1 MWNSFSAN
9 NNLGN
14 CRIYKCKVR
23 CSYVPKLQN
32 LQNART
38 FGKVGCKDIST
49 ALTHVMSCSVG
60 CVVSVLISVTVDA
73 CHRST
78 KTTAQG

>member
-1 MWNSFSAN
+1 M
-9 NNLGN
+9 
-14 CRIYKCKVR
+14 C
-23 CSYVPKLQN
+23 QN

-38 FGKVGCKDIST
+38 FGKAGCKDIST

-73 CHRST
+73 CHRSDVT
-78 KTTAQG
+78 PLDGGSRLKQRE

>member
-1 MWNSFSAN
+1 M
-9 NNLGN
+9 
-14 CRIYKCKVR
+14 C
-23 CSYVPKLQN
+23 QN